1 MKEYI
6 PNIDVKKIQ
15 NIYQLLNDGKYR
27 IALREIKSYMQ
38 RFPQDDLGLLTY
50 ADCLSQMTIHKMGA
64 TSNYQEI
71 EDICL
76 QVIDKESK
84 FKGSAYEMLGNL
96 KVVQKEMT
104 EAEIYYKKAM
114 ELGND
119 RVINSLISI
128 LLTNQK
134 NQEALETINRIEP
147 SSDDVELLLHKSA
160 LLYHLDQ
167 YKEGL
172 EVVTQIDVS
181 LLTKPVLLYYYTRTK
196 ARLYMALDKNKEAEE
211 VLEDYRK
218 QSSIY
223 NKNYCLLVDCYLRRK
238 KVKEAYFLCQDIME
252 NANNKVKLYTRFSL
266 GNIYREL
273 GNFDKA
279 KEEYLKATNPNN
291 NQGKIFNSYIALGEL
306 ALIEKD
312 YQQARNYFQKLD
324 GSNPKVKVRK
334 AVFLA
339 ITDLKTQNVSK
350 AYQKLSKIDVH
361 KIPVDLRSL
370 YQHTKA
376 IVMQKMGKEV
386 EGEDYFSRQLTQY
399 SKRAAMRHIQKYHTN
414 DTNLSFLD
422 KSIPVYSFLKKV
434 PDLL

>member
-1 MKEYI
+1 MKEYV
-6 PNIDVKKIQ
+6 PNLDIKKIQ
-15 NIYQLLNDGKYR
+15 KIYQLLNDGKYR

-38 RFPQDDLGLLTY
+38 RFPQDDLGVLTY

-96 KVVQKEMT
+96 KVVQKEMA

-350 AYQKLSKIDVH
+350 VSKV
-361 KIPVDLRSL
+361 K
-370 YQHTKA
+370 
-376 IVMQKMGKEV
+376 
-386 EGEDYFSRQLTQY
+386 
-399 SKRAAMRHIQKYHTN
+399 
-414 DTNLSFLD
+414 
-422 KSIPVYSFLKKV
+422 
-434 PDLL
+434 

>member
-1 MKEYI
+1 MKEYV
-6 PNIDVKKIQ
+6 PNLDIKKIQ
-15 NIYQLLNDGKYR
+15 SIYQLLNDRKYR

-223 NKNYCLLVDCYLRRK
+223 NR
-238 KVKEAYFLCQDIME
+238 I
-252 NANNKVKLYTRFSL
+252 
-266 GNIYREL
+266 
-273 GNFDKA
+273 
-279 KEEYLKATNPNN
+279 
-291 NQGKIFNSYIALGEL
+291 
-306 ALIEKD
+306 
-312 YQQARNYFQKLD
+312 
-324 GSNPKVKVRK
+324 
-334 AVFLA
+334 
-339 ITDLKTQNVSK
+339 
-350 AYQKLSKIDVH
+350 
-361 KIPVDLRSL
+361 
-370 YQHTKA
+370 
-376 IVMQKMGKEV
+376 
-386 EGEDYFSRQLTQY
+386 
-399 SKRAAMRHIQKYHTN
+399 
-414 DTNLSFLD
+414 
-422 KSIPVYSFLKKV
+422 KS
-434 PDLL
+434 